1 MALLLNIVALCILI
15 ATWVNDSWRI
25 LRSSRLLQHLLFGS
39 AAVISFIWL
48 FSAKLEQGLS
58 IHFLLI
64 TTLTLMLGFRYA
76 LLAGVAIIAVNSF
89 ANSYPLNA
97 IGALY
102 ISHIVMP
109 AAVTYVAY
117 AVIYHRLPRHP
128 FVYIF
133 LNAFLAAAVA
143 IAMTQLAHAA
153 WALMSDRLTPKQI
166 WENYLMITPL
176 VMFPEALLNGMAV
189 TLMVV
194 YRPNWLVTFND
205 KQYIDPN

>member
-1 MALLLNIVALCILI
+1 MINQMPSIVY
-15 ATWVNDSWRI
+15 
-25 LRSSRLLQHLLFGS
+25 G
-39 AAVISFIWL
+39 
-48 FSAKLEQGLS
+48 
-58 IHFLLI
+58 
-64 TTLTLMLGFRYA
+64 
-76 LLAGVAIIAVNSF
+76 VNSLHS
-89 ANSYPLNA
+89 NYPIA
-97 IGALY
+97 SVGALY
-102 ISHIVMP
+102 LSHIVIP

-128 FVYIF
+128 FIYIF
-133 LNAFLAAAVA
+133 LNAFIAAAVA
-143 IAMTQLAHAA
+143 IAATHLAHAA
-153 WALMSDRLTPKQI
+153 WALTTAMLTPKQV